1 MTRVAVVGPTNW
13 GTTLAVLLARGS
25 ADVSLIA
32 RSVQEM
38 DTLNAARENTRHRP
52 GLRFP
57 DALAVTNDPEA
68 ITTADLVVLAVPS
81 ASLRA
86 NLVRVAPSIAPDASV
101 LSATKGIEADTCLRM
116 SQVIETFGIET
127 RRILAL
133 SGPNFAAEIARGLP
147 AATVVACA
155 DEKRAEQVQSLLSG
169 PTFRAYTSDDVPGVE
184 IGGAL
189 KNVVAIAC
197 GMADGLGYGENAKAA
212 LITRGLAEISRLGVA
227 AGAKPL
233 TFLGLAGL
241 GDLVLTCESNLSRN
255 RSLGLALAQE
265 RSLDEAIE
273 AAAGV
278 VEGVVTARS
287 VPQLARRLGVEM
299 PICEALY
306 AVLFEGKPV
315 VDAVRELMSRESRPE
330 RDSERW
336 RR

>member
-1 MTRVAVVGPTNW
+1 VTRVAVVGTTSW
-13 GTTLAVLLARGS
+13 GTTLAVLMARGS
-25 ADVSLIA
+25 AEVSLMA

-38 DTLNAARENTRHRP
+38 DTLDAARENTRHRP
-52 GLRFP
+52 GLRFA
-57 DALAVTNDPEA
+57 DALHVTNDPEA
-68 ITTADLVVLAVPS
+68 IATADVVVLAVPS

-86 NLVRVAPSIAPDASV
+86 NLVRIAPNISPDASV
-101 LSATKGIEADTCLRM
+101 LSATKGIESDTCLRM
-116 SQVIETFGIET
+116 SQVIETFGIE
-127 RRILAL
+127 RHRILAL

-147 AATVVACA
+147 AASVVACA
-155 DEKRAEQVQSLLSG
+155 DAERAAQVQRLLSG
-169 PTFRAYTSDDVPGVE
+169 ATFRVYTTDDLPGVE

-227 AGAKPL
+227 TGAKPL
-233 TFLGLAGL
+233 TFLGLAGI
-241 GDLVLTCESNLSRN
+241 GDLVLSCESNLSRN

-265 RSLDEAIE
+265 RSLEEAVE

-299 PICEALY
+299 PICESLH
-306 AVLFEGKPV
+306 AVLFEAKPAV
-315 VDAVRELMSRESRPE
+315 EAVRELMARESRPE
-330 RDSERW
+330 RDVGQ
-336 RR
+336 

>member
-1 MTRVAVVGPTNW
+1 MTRVAVVGTTSW

-25 ADVSLIA
+25 TDVSLIA

-38 DTLNAARENTRHRP
+38 DVLEAARENTRHRP

-57 DALAVTNDPEA
+57 DALRVTNDHEA
-68 ITTADLVVLAVPS
+68 IATADVVLLAVPS
-81 ASLRA
+81 VSLRT
-86 NLVRVAPSIAPDASV
+86 NLVRIAPAISPDASV
-101 LSATKGIEADTCLRM
+101 LSASKGIETDTCLRM
-116 SQVIETFGIET
+116 SQVIETFGIE
-127 RRILAL
+127 RQRILAL
-133 SGPNFAAEIARGLP
+133 SGPNFAGEIARGLP
-147 AATVVACA
+147 AASVVGGA
-155 DEKRAEQVQSLLSG
+155 DAARAAEVQRLLTG
-169 PTFRAYTSDDVPGVE
+169 ATFRVYTSDDLPGVE

-227 AGAKPL
+227 AGAKAL

-241 GDLVLTCESNLSRN
+241 GDLVLSCESNLSRN

-265 RSLDEAIE
+265 RSLEEAVE
-273 AAAGV
+273 ASAGV

-299 PICEALY
+299 PICESLY

-315 VDAVRELMSRESRPE
+315 VEAVRELMARESRPE
-330 RDSERW
+330 RDAEP
-336 RR
+336 